1 MEKVILI
8 SIDGMRPDGFLAC
21 GNPYV
26 EELQR
31 ISAYT
36 LDGQTVRPSMT
47 MPCHQSMFH
56 SVPPERH
63 GIMTNTFTPFARP
76 VDGIFEVIKNARGLC
91 SMHYGWE
98 PLRDLSVPS
107 TVKWADMIRF
117 DVEEDTD
124 RQLTDR
130 CLWRLRHSHPDFVF
144 LYLGQTDD
152 AGHKFG
158 WMSEEY
164 LRRISIAIDCVRD
177 VITGFGDEYSI
188 LITADH
194 GGHDRS
200 HGQGTTPDVTIPQF
214 YIGQRFTPGKVL
226 HDVSVM
232 DIPPTIAD
240 IMGLR
245 HPPEWEGVSHAE

>member
-8 SIDGMRPDGFLAC
+8 SVDGMRPDGVLTC
-21 GNPYV
+21 GNPWV

-31 ISAYT
+31 ISACT
-36 LDGQTVRPSMT
+36 LDAQTVHPSVT

-56 SVPPERH
+56 SVPPQRH
-63 GIMTNTFTPFARP
+63 GVMTNLFTPFARP
-76 VDGIFEVIKNARGLC
+76 VDGIFEVVKNAGGLC

-117 DVEEDTD
+117 DIEPDTD

-130 CLWRLRHSHPDFVF
+130 CLWRLRHSKPDFVF

-158 WMSEEY
+158 WMSDEYFDALENSLQNIHRVLAQKPEEY
-164 LRRISIAIDCVRD
+164 V
-177 VITGFGDEYSI
+177 VI
-188 LITADH
+188 ITSDH
-194 GGHDRS
+194 GGHGRT
-200 HGQGTTPDVTIPQF
+200 HG
-214 YIGQRFTPGKVL
+214 
-226 HDVSVM
+226 M
-232 DIPPTIAD
+232 DIPEDMIIPMAAIGGPFAPGGSLPDPNLKDIAPTVCALLGVAPD
-240 IMGLR
+240 E
-245 HPPEWEGVSHAE
+245 EWEGKRFA